1 MTNQIIKRVKQVFVL
16 LFFITSFSGCFYKNI
31 DGSND
36 FYSLV
41 NKLATESVNKFD
53 TVVDFND
60 VVLVSDFVNLDR
72 LKNRSKLGFLLSDT
86 LKDRLIAKNIVVKEI
101 QLRENFM
108 LGRTGFNL
116 LSRDIQDVQASV
128 NAKYAFIG
136 TYSVTTKRL
145 IIFIKLVEIDTGN
158 ILSSSQVSTFID
170 DEIRDLEKAEEN
182 PQVYAPLTL

>member
-1 MTNQIIKRVKQVFVL
+1 MIHQTTKRVKQIFVL

-36 FYSLV
+36 FYSLI
-41 NKLATESVNKFD
+41 NKLANESVNKFD
-53 TVVDFND
+53 TIVDFND
-60 VVLVSDFVNLDR
+60 VVLVSDFVNIDR

-86 LKDRLIAKNIVVKEI
+86 LKDRLLAKSIIVKEI
-101 QLRENFM
+101 QLRENFS
-108 LGRTGFNL
+108 LGRSGFNL
-116 LSRDIQDVQASV
+116 LSRDVRKVQASV

-145 IIFIKLVEIDTGN
+145 IIFIKLIELDTGN

-170 DEIRDLEKAEEN
+170 DEIRDLERAEDK
-182 PQVYAPLTL
+182 PVVFSPLTL